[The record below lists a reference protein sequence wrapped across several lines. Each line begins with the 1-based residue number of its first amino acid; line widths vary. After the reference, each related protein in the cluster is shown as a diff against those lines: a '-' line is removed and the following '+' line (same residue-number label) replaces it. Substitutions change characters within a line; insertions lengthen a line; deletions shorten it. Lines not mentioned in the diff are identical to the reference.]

1 MSSPHVLG
9 TERSRSY
16 DSDETRWSGALAAP
30 LRSIFAIVSATRQ
43 TALNFRDRLIA
54 SGGLR
59 CPDECRRRPALFSQ
73 VASCVSGRLVQRTS
87 EPRGWLGLIFSF
99 CYLLKAIGLS
109 SAQAPP

>member
-16 DSDETRWSGALAAP
+16 DSDETRWSAAVAAP

-59 CPDECRRRPALFSQ
+59 CPDQMPTPPSNIQ
-73 VASCVSGRLVQRTS
+73 
-87 EPRGWLGLIFSF
+87 LGGVVPFQG
-99 CYLLKAIGLS
+99 A
-109 SAQAPP
+109 